1 MSSGVHLAD
10 PLTGHVGVQLGRG
23 DTRMTEQLLDDPQ
36 VGTTLEQVRREGMT
50 KRVRA
55 HRERQ
60 AGHPRGCL
68 DDRERLLAREPCAA
82 IAEEER
88 PAAPRLDVRDR
99 EETRP
104 VLRNPPS
111 EPVEGDLA
119 DRHEALLVSLADHP
133 DEAAIGREV
142 FAIEPER
149 LAHPKTRRVQE
160 LEQRARPEIRRGL
173 EERLDLGDR
182 EGLGQQARLSGQV
195 EMGGDVP
202 ADQAVTIGKSVE
214 PADARGTAAE

>member
-1 MSSGVHLAD
+1 MRLTGATARSRRSRRRTSSACWRRRRTSAGARREGAVPRWRDASRDRTSGSISCSGPRMSSGVHLAD

-36 VGTTLEQVRREGMT
+36 VGPTLEQVRREGMT

-60 AGHPRGCL
+60 AGHPRGGL

-119 DRHEALLVSLADHP
+119 DRHEALLVSLADHA

-160 LEQRARPEIRRGL
+160 LE
-173 EERLDLGDR
+173 
-182 EGLGQQARLSGQV
+182 
-195 EMGGDVP
+195 
-202 ADQAVTIGKSVE
+202 
-214 PADARGTAAE
+214 